1 MKNFLILFF
10 TIFFSPLFANAEVA
24 SVVTSHAK
32 IELLVEKNE
41 VTTNEDFVV
50 GIKFDIEPGWHIYW
64 KNPGDSGLPAEVEWK
79 NTDSIKFKN
88 FLWPSPEKTPEDP
101 LMTYGYY
108 N

>member
-10 TIFFSPLFANAEVA
+10 TIFLSPLFANAEVA

-88 FLWPSPEKTPEDP
+88 FLWPFPEKTP
-101 LMTYGYY
+101 
-108 N
+108 